1 MSLCREKTTV
11 VVGSGGTPCSY
22 LLAGTRD
29 LSSSSQK
36 APSVQL
42 LPASQLLGTRIT
54 LMWDTTDAPSCREQR
69 MRNINKEMRQPV
81 NTFYVSPILCLE
93 LMWKHKVCNHVTGR
107 RHFIWRGTA
116 AITQYW
122 EEFSPPFTPQ
132 HSSHSILFSTVSKP
146 KQLAW
151 LGAHGQP
158 VIKLFGHVIVNL
170 AFRSKRSLPGEETY
184 LILNR
189 KHIS

>member
-1 MSLCREKTTV
+1 MQLF
-11 VVGSGGTPCSY
+11 VGWHTWFE
-22 LLAGTRD
+22 R
-29 LSSSSQK
+29 
-36 APSVQL
+36 L
-42 LPASQLLGTRIT
+42 LPESTFCPTSPCPAVTGDEDHFDVGHHWRAELP
-54 LMWDTTDAPSCREQR
+54 WDQREQR
-69 MRNINKEMRQPV
+69 MRNVNKEMRQPV

-116 AITQYW
+116 AIAQYW

-158 VIKLFGHVIVNL
+158 IIKLFGHVIVNL

-189 KHIS
+189 KHISWR